1 MDETKKQRKVSC
13 YSKCV
18 ALINTPPCSKA
29 LSAEQ
34 RSTCCSTF
42 IDDVSTLCVCLIVFF
57 FVPPENFSLMETLQI
72 FPSARH
78 SWSLGSEGSFAC
90 HTYCDMGHRF
100 IMVISED
107 PWHSHRLPSVLQ
119 WSCLFYLFFYDLSM
133 LRLGCKHP
141 NFRLQGENS
150 NPLHHRCGFDRLKDR
165 WCVIH
170 FLCSM

>member
-1 MDETKKQRKVSC
+1 MHDRIQIRIQILRALCLGQMDETKKQRKVSC

-90 HTYCDMGHRF
+90 HTYCDTGH
-100 IMVISED
+100 
-107 PWHSHRLPSVLQ
+107 
-119 WSCLFYLFFYDLSM
+119 
-133 LRLGCKHP
+133 
-141 NFRLQGENS
+141 LQGPVTLTPTAE
-150 NPLHHRCGFDRLKDR
+150 RLA
-165 WCVIH
+165 VE
-170 FLCSM
+170 LSLPVLTT